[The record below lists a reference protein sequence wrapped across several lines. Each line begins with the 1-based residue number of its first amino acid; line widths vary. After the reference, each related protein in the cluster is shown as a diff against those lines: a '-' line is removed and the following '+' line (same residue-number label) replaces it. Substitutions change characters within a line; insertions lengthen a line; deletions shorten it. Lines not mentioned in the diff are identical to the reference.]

1 MEQKNIGFIG
11 LGNMGKG
18 MCLNIMRSGH
28 KVIVHDIDKEATLSA
43 IEMGATW
50 ADSPKELSEKC
61 DIIFTSLPG
70 PKEVEAVSI
79 GEDGILD
86 GITTGAI
93 WIDLSTSSPKLIQ
106 RVHHMFASKGAKVMD
121 APVSGGVTG
130 AELGE
135 LAIMAGGEE
144 ETFLILEPIFS
155 SFTDRVTY
163 TGSIGTGTICKL
175 MNNAFQFGLE
185 TLLSESLTLGVKAGV
200 EAETLVECMRN
211 GTGGRGT
218 ILNVTLPQTYFQGK
232 FDPPRSKLIGAEKDI
247 FLALELAR
255 EHDVP
260 MSAVSHT
267 YDEITSAINRGW
279 GHLDYRVRLLLQ
291 EERAGN
297 IEVRIPNQS

>member
-28 KVIVHDIDKEATLSA
+28 KVIVHDIEKEATLSA

-50 ADSPKELSEKC
+50 ADSPKELSGKC

-79 GEDGILD
+79 GEDGIFE
-86 GITTGAI
+86 GIKRGAI

-106 RVHHMFASKGAKVMD
+106 RLHHMFASKGAKVMD

-130 AELGE
+130 AEVGE

-155 SFTDRVTY
+155 SFADR
-163 TGSIGTGTICKL
+163 
-175 MNNAFQFGLE
+175 
-185 TLLSESLTLGVKAGV
+185 
-200 EAETLVECMRN
+200 
-211 GTGGRGT
+211 
-218 ILNVTLPQTYFQGK
+218 
-232 FDPPRSKLIGAEKDI
+232 
-247 FLALELAR
+247 
-255 EHDVP
+255 
-260 MSAVSHT
+260 
-267 YDEITSAINRGW
+267 
-279 GHLDYRVRLLLQ
+279 
-291 EERAGN
+291 
-297 IEVRIPNQS
+297 